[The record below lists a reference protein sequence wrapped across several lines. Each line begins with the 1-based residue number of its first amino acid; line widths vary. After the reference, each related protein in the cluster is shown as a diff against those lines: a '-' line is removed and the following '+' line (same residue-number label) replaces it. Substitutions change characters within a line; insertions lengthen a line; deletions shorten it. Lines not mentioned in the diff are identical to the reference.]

1 MERPMIMIESNYEE
15 EVLEYTPWA
24 SEDDDDDDD
33 DARSFFSVDD
43 VEKPGDVI
51 PRQSI
56 FLARTLELIQRAD
69 AIEDASRGVA
79 IMTLMEHLLQ
89 PEYAPFH
96 RAYPVWRRVA
106 NERCAAF
113 LEEATE
119 LELRKQCWRFIALFP
134 N

>member
-1 MERPMIMIESNYEE
+1 MERPMIMIDSNYEE
-15 EVLEYTPWA
+15 ELSECTQWA
-24 SEDDDDDDD
+24 SGWDDDD

-56 FLARTLELIQRAD
+56 FLARTLELIQAAD
-69 AIEDASRGVA
+69 AVEDASRGAA

-96 RAYPVWRRVA
+96 QAYPVWRRVA

-119 LELRKQCWRFIALFP
+119 PELRKQCWRFIALFP
-134 N
+134 V

>member
-1 MERPMIMIESNYEE
+1 MERPTILIDARYEE
-15 EVLEYTPWA
+15 EVSECTPWA
-24 SEDDDDDDD
+24 SGWDDDD

-56 FLARTLELIQRAD
+56 FLARTLELIQAAD
-69 AIEDASRGVA
+69 AVEDESRGAA
-79 IMTLMEHLLQ
+79 IMTLMEHLLRS
-89 PEYAPFH
+89 EYAPFH

-119 LELRKQCWRFIALFP
+119 AALRDQCCRFIALFP
-134 N
+134 A

>member
-1 MERPMIMIESNYEE
+1 MERPTILIDSNYEE
-15 EVLEYTPWA
+15 EVSECTPWA
-24 SEDDDDDDD
+24 SGWDDDDDT
-33 DARSFFSVDD
+33 RSFFSVDD

-56 FLARTLELIQRAD
+56 FLARTLELIQAAD
-69 AIEDASRGVA
+69 AVEDESRGAA
-79 IMTLMEHLLQ
+79 IMTLMEHLLR

-119 LELRKQCWRFIALFP
+119 AALRDQCCRFIALFP
-134 N
+134 T